1 MKTARLTPAQTR
13 ALLHKQAID
22 RKVAEDLA
30 LMDAVAAIAREC
42 SLDIETAA
50 AIYDE
55 RAEEARVARWAEEY
69 KHAKAAADAMMT
81 W

>member
-13 ALLHKQAID
+13 ALLHKQEVD

-30 LMDAVAAIAREC
+30 LMNAVSAICKEFGI
-42 SLDIETAA
+42 DPEMAA

-55 RAEEARVARWAEEY
+55 RAEAARLTRWEEEH
-69 KHAKAAADAMMT
+69 KREKAAADAMMT